1 MSDSSDDEIVVKIKA
16 EEDDDDCI
24 VVAYATDK
32 RKRVLSTASD
42 FTPSTSST
50 STPTRRPKRHRKAHA
65 ASSSTTPATTLTV
78 GVPERFSEGRKS
90 YTVLSYPQAHT
101 PDEDSDTSCAS
112 CTAATP
118 TQPAKLCGHHHQAYL
133 ERERGS
139 INDILAPIAAIRQ
152 SLGQVKADIE
162 HRAVTRANL
171 PAKRTQLVPEGNTS
185 GITSSSSPTSTP
197 SQQSTQPRQ
206 TPSVSSSNTPA
217 SAFSNDAPDHSC
229 EGQRVHVVLHHAE
242 TSNPSDPQ
250 TAPTRVGSTLPS
262 VIASVDAANAKAS
275 QFAAPDPKR
284 GTVTADPAANS
295 TQLVPVGNASSP
307 PLQLEQPRQTPSA
320 SSSNTLVSIPVR
332 KHSPAAQKVYTVLY
346 HAEAFES
353 SDGQRPAT
361 KPEAALLGVF
371 GSVGAANTK
380 ACQFADT
387 RLADE
392 IEDGFDDASDPYE
405 RLSARESLGYGCHG
419 TRSFAIDGR
428 IRFCVN
434 SFTTGPKTLSV
445 QEHILED
452 LHRAAVP
459 QATAAAA
466 ADPRRLP
473 SATAVTS
480 ATTTDEFSQPDKQ
493 VYAVLYHVVGT
504 TQTHR
509 PGMAYPAVEPEAMIV
524 GIYGSLGA
532 ANSRASRFA
541 NENALSYQKFED
553 VDDPEETV
561 VPEKLDFPT
570 CTRSHAADG
579 RLRFCLNSYSHG
591 PQTVAVTQYSVRED
605 APNHRSG
612 HRYEFAVLHRLIQ
625 DEEPSSEMIENF
637 SFEET
642 GVYQSLEEANKV
654 ALDLSVHHHAG
665 VTREPDRWSRNPL
678 SLWPCP
684 DEADI
689 RISSRGRNGEMR
701 YVFWQLDRVHP
712 PQSSCAW
719 YVVESRRL
727 L

>member
-1 MSDSSDDEIVVKIKA
+1 MSDSSDDEIVVKIKT

-24 VVAYATDK
+24 VVATDK
-32 RKRVLSTASD
+32 RKRVLSIASD
-42 FTPSTSST
+42 LTPST
-50 STPTRRPKRHRKAHA
+50 STPTQRPKRHRKAHHA
-65 ASSSTTPATTLTV
+65 ASSSSAPTTTLAV
-78 GVPERFSEGRKS
+78 GVPERSSEGRRP
-90 YTVLSYPQAHT
+90 YTVLSYALAPT
-101 PDEDSDTSCAS
+101 PDEDSDNVTSCVS
-112 CTAATP
+112 CTESTP
-118 TQPAKLCGHHHQAYL
+118 TQPAKLCGRHHQAYL

-171 PAKRTQLVPEGNTS
+171 PAKRTQLVPDGNTP

-197 SQQSTQPRQ
+197 SQQSKQPRQ
-206 TPSVSSSNTPA
+206 TPSVSSSNTPV

-229 EGQRVHVVLHHAE
+229 EGQRVHAVLHHAE

-250 TAPTRVGSTLPS
+250 TAPTRVGFTLPS
-262 VIASVDAANAKAS
+262 VLASVDAANAKA
-275 QFAAPDPKR
+275 K
-284 GTVTADPAANS
+284 
-295 TQLVPVGNASSP
+295 
-307 PLQLEQPRQTPSA
+307 
-320 SSSNTLVSIPVR
+320 
-332 KHSPAAQKVYTVLY
+332 
-346 HAEAFES
+346 AFES
-353 SDGQRPAT
+353 NDHQRPAT

-392 IEDGFDDASDPYE
+392 IEDGFDDVSDPYK
-405 RLSARESLGYGCHG
+405 RVSARESLGYGCHG

-452 LHRAAVP
+452 LHRAVP
-459 QATAAAA
+459 QATAA

-480 ATTTDEFSQPDKQ
+480 AETTDEFSQPDKQ

-509 PGMAYPAVEPEAMIV
+509 PGMAYPAVEPEAMTV

-532 ANSRASRFA
+532 ANSRAGRFA

-591 PQTVAVTQYSVRED
+591 PQTVAVTRYIVRED
-605 APNHRSG
+605 APNQRSG
-612 HRYEFAVLHRLIQ
+612 PRYEFAVLHRLIRE
-625 DEEPSSEMIENF
+625 EEPSSEMIENF
-637 SFEET
+637 SFEEID
-642 GVYQSLEEANKV
+642 VYQSLEEANKV
-654 ALDLSVHHHAG
+654 ALDLSVRHHAG
-665 VTREPDRWSRNPL
+665 VTREPDRWPHNPL

-689 RISSRGRNGEMR
+689 RISSCGRNGEMR
-701 YVFWQLDRVHP
+701 YVFWQLDRVQP

-719 YVVESRRL
+719 YVVERRRL